1 MARAHLIAV
10 GSELLLPGREDT
22 NTAWLRER
30 LFAHGIPVAATSVI
44 GDDETAL
51 VRLLE
56 TVAAGAQI
64 VLLTGGL
71 GPTEDDITKKALARC
86 LRKGVRYDEKV
97 KERLESFYASRGL
110 KMPENNLRQAL
121 VPMGARILENRVGT
135 APGIQMEERG
145 TLYFL
150 LPGPPREMQPMFDE
164 QVLPV
169 LQQKF
174 GARALPRRHL
184 RLTGLPE
191 SAVDQIA
198 APVYKKYKDIQTT
211 ILSKPGDIELI
222 MIAPAEPGGPE
233 ALDRLVQELQAA
245 LHEFIYSSDG
255 EPLEAVVGR
264 LLRERRLTLSV
275 AESCTGGL
283 LAKRVTD
290 VPGSSAYFLGGAV
303 CYNNALKTQLA
314 GVLPEI
320 LTKHGAVSS
329 TTASALAAGIKRQT
343 GSGAAIAVT
352 GIAGPTGGTPDKP
365 VGLVYIGV
373 VLGEKVVVKK
383 FHFFG
388 DRERIRYQGSQMG
401 LEVLRRMLL
410 SKGE

>member
-30 LFAHGIPVAATSVI
+30 LFTNGIPVAATSVI

-97 KERLESFYASRGL
+97 KERLEGFYAARGL

-121 VPMGARILENRVGT
+121 VPMGARVLENRVGT

-150 LPGPPREMQPMFDE
+150 LPGPPREMQPMFEE
-164 QVLPV
+164 QVLP
-169 LQQKF
+169 LLLQKF
-174 GARALPRRHL
+174 GDRALPRRHL

-198 APVYKKYKDIQTT
+198 APVYKKFKDIQTT

-233 ALDRLVQELQAA
+233 SLDRLVQELQTA
-245 LHEFIYSSDG
+245 LHEFIYSADG
-255 EPLEAVVGR
+255 EPLEVVVGR

-314 GVLPEI
+314 GR
-320 LTKHGAVSS
+320 
-329 TTASALAAGIKRQT
+329 AAGDPDQARRGQLDHRLGPGRGDPAPDRLRRRHRHHRHRRPDGRHPGQAGGPGLHRR
-343 GSGAAIAVT
+343 GSRRKGGREEVPLLRRPRADPLP
-352 GIAGPTGGTPDKP
+352 GIADGARGVTPDAS
-365 VGLVYIGV
+365 I
-373 VLGEKVVVKK
+373 
-383 FHFFG
+383 
-388 DRERIRYQGSQMG
+388 QG
-401 LEVLRRMLL
+401 
-410 SKGE
+410 

>member
-30 LFAHGIPVAATSVI
+30 LFANGIPVAATSVI

-97 KERLESFYASRGL
+97 KERLEGFYAARGL

-121 VPMGARILENRVGT
+121 VPMGARVLENRVGT

-145 TLYFL
+145 TLYIL

-164 QVLPV
+164 QVLP
-169 LQQKF
+169 LLRQKF
-174 GARALPRRHL
+174 GARTLPRRHL

-198 APVYKKYKDIQTT
+198 APVYKKFKDIQTT

-222 MIAPAEPGGPE
+222 MIAPAEP
-233 ALDRLVQELQAA
+233 AA
-245 LHEFIYSSDG
+245 PSRWTGWCRSC
-255 EPLEAVVGR
+255 
-264 LLRERRLTLSV
+264 RRP
-275 AESCTGGL
+275 CT
-283 LAKRVTD
+283 
-290 VPGSSAYFLGGAV
+290 S
-303 CYNNALKTQLA
+303 
-314 GVLPEI
+314 
-320 LTKHGAVSS
+320 SS
-329 TTASALAAGIKRQT
+329 TPPTASRWKWWWDGCCGSAA
-343 GSGAAIAVT
+343 
-352 GIAGPTGGTPDKP
+352 
-365 VGLVYIGV
+365 
-373 VLGEKVVVKK
+373 
-383 FHFFG
+383 
-388 DRERIRYQGSQMG
+388 
-401 LEVLRRMLL
+401 
-410 SKGE
+410 